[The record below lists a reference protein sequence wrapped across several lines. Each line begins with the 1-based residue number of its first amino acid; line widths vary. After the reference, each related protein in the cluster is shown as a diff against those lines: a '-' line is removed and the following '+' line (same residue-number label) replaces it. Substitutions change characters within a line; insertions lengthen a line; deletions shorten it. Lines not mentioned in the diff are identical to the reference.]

1 MATTDITFQ
10 VNTDHL
16 QRFINGISAHYGYRE
31 EDESGEPNPETRAAY
46 GKRKIRQEWVHRVK
60 RQERIAAEAAISAIE
75 PIEVA

>member
-16 QRFINGISAHYGYRE
+16 QRFINGMAAHYGYRE
-31 EDESGEPNPETRAAY
+31 VDIDGEPNTETKAEY

-60 RQERIAAEAAISAIE
+60 QQERNAAIEAIE
-75 PIEVA
+75 TDVIEVT

>member
-16 QRFINGISAHYGYRE
+16 QRFIDGISAHYGYR
-31 EDESGEPNPETRAAY
+31 DEVDGEPNPETRAAY